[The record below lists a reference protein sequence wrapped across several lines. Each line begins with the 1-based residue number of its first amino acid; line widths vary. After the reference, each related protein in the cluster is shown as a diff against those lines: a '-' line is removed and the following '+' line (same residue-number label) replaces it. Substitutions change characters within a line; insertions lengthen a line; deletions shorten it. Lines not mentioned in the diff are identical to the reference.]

1 MYRLL
6 IVDDE
11 PTVRAGLRSH
21 LNWASFG
28 IEVMGEADDGDV
40 ALAMIAEEEP
50 DLVLTDVRM
59 PTLDGIAMAQQITAR
74 YPRCKII
81 FVSGHD
87 DADYLKSA
95 MKMSAVD
102 YIFKPVNL
110 QELSAVIARVTEDME
125 ERRMEERQKRE
136 LLVKLQEGMPLLRE
150 KFLLSLITSGG
161 GSRTIPRERITF
173 LGLDLPVDAS
183 YWVVVLSVDDLAQVM
198 ASRSERDR
206 QLLWYAVLNIYQE
219 LIDTHL
225 HGYAFEY
232 QNGEFVGILHAAG
245 GAGQGAPGAEGEEAE
260 RAEALFALAGDIRFN
275 LERYLKISV
284 TIGISDRT
292 AGLAELSHAYKQARE
307 AAGHKWYLGK
317 NRIITMDSLESTEA
331 GAGGISRYAPLPN
344 EPLISALKAA
354 DEDKLRLALD
364 DLFADLNRNRRDGL
378 KYGRN
383 GCLQLILEVGQLL
396 LTLGVPSPELE
407 AEEARLWELVFEKET
422 LGELR
427 QLIEEHLR
435 VACGRIREKR
445 TGKVANLVERVRAV
459 IEESY
464 ADSHFTVAEI
474 GKVVYLTPTYVSLLF
489 KQETGQTINE
499 YLTQVRIDKAK
510 ELLRD
515 PQHKLYDICYAIGY
529 TDPSYFTKLFKKTT
543 GLTPSVYREHHA

>member
-161 GSRTIPRERITF
+161 GSRTIPRERIAF

-225 HGYAFEY
+225 RGYAFEY

-317 NRIITMDSLESTEA
+317 NRIITMDSLESTEV

-474 GKVVYLTPTYVSLLF
+474 GKAVYLTPTYVSLLF